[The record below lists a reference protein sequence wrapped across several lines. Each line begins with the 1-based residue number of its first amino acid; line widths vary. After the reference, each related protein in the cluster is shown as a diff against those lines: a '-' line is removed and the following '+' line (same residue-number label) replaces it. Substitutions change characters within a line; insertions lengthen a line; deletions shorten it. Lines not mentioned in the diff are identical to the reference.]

1 MPSDWKAFKR
11 DWKNGKY
18 LECTPLL
25 ERPKNTSRKIPIKF
39 LDRLVEFSN
48 LLDKHN
54 ATVFLMGGTLLG
66 WARECSLIPHT
77 TDTDFGMFSDEHS
90 EALLREILSSKIFE
104 IYLVLGRLKDSFEL
118 CVFVDEI
125 RIDLFYVYKTKNSSE
140 NSSISGMR
148 TESKLKQRMR
158 WVYPKLSGEI
168 CAVEMHGR
176 LLHVLCDY
184 YKIVESEYGKEGWK
198 KDHPT
203 DNFVWDKSHKNV
215 ESMEKYPE
223 KEWPNVYLSVED
235 KNDRFNPK
243 KVDGWI
249 KNINKTL

>member
-11 DWKNGKY
+11 DWKKGKY

-54 ATVFLMGGTLLG
+54 ATAFLMGGTLLG

-77 TDTDFGMFSDEHS
+77 TDTDFGMFSEEHS
-90 EALLREILSSKIFE
+90 DSLLREILSSKIFE

-125 RIDLFYVYKTKNSSE
+125 RIDLFYVYKTENSTE

-198 KDHPT
+198 KDHHT

-235 KNDRFNPK
+235 KNDRFNPE